1 MCVDIGIVGLKVKS
15 RTQSTCI
22 LFFKPV
28 TRDKPILANCVY
40 PLPSLGENLLRILGK
55 SIFSCCCQ
63 VEGFSMSGRV
73 TKSPGGKVIGGAKVL
88 LDKVRAAVTDEN
100 GLYYFEN
107 IQSGK
112 HKIKITAG
120 M

>member
-1 MCVDIGIVGLKVKS
+1 MINVPC
-15 RTQSTCI
+15 
-22 LFFKPV
+22 
-28 TRDKPILANCVY
+28 
-40 PLPSLGENLLRILGK
+40 SLSHPHTVR
-55 SIFSCCCQ
+55 Q

-73 TKSPGGKVIGGAKVL
+73 TKSPGGQVIAGAKVM
-88 LDKVRAAVTDEN
+88 LDKVRATVTDEN

-112 HKIKITAG
+112 HKIKVTAG